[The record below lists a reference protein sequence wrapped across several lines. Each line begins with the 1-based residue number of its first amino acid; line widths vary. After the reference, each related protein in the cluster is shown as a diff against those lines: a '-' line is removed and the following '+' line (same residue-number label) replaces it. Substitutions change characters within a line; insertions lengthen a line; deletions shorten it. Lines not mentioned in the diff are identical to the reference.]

1 MDLCRIVLNISRYKQ
16 NISQSIFKDVYLS
29 MNLMQIWVVLIEER
43 LEVGSNPFLFTL
55 IQYKFKIKLD
65 KLYNSK

>member
-1 MDLCRIVLNISRYKQ
+1 MDLCRIVRNISRYKQ